1 MSLNPLLLKGLMGII
16 ISFILLDL
24 NLKTDFVSNS
34 FHLFLLKTYYKM
46 KTYLSIIGLLFLA
59 VSANAQTTNSA
70 QQSTI
75 TNAESHKIKYVN
87 IYPNPSAEVLVIKVN
102 DPKTGMEFLLYN
114 ALGQEVDKVSIVE
127 KETQYLRR
135 NLSKG
140 IYTYNVINNKEVVE
154 SGKLVFE

>member
-1 MSLNPLLLKGLMGII
+1 
-16 ISFILLDL
+16 
-24 NLKTDFVSNS
+24 
-34 FHLFLLKTYYKM
+34 M
-46 KTYLSIIGLLFLA
+46 KTYLSIIGLLLLT
-59 VSANAQTTNSA
+59 VSANAQTTNSNIN
-70 QQSTI
+70 TE
-75 TNAESHKIKYVN
+75 TNKTKYVN

-114 ALGQEVDKVSIVE
+114 ALGQEVDRVLIVE

-140 IYTYNVINNKEVVE
+140 IYTFSVLNNKEVVE

>member
-1 MSLNPLLLKGLMGII
+1 
-16 ISFILLDL
+16 
-24 NLKTDFVSNS
+24 
-34 FHLFLLKTYYKM
+34 M

-59 VSANAQTTNSA
+59 ISVKAQTTNS
-70 QQSTI
+70 SVNT
-75 TNAESHKIKYVN
+75 ESHKSKYVN

-114 ALGQEVDKVSIVE
+114 ALGQEVDRVSIVE

-140 IYTYNVINNKEVVE
+140 IYTFNVLNNKEVVE
-154 SGKLVFE
+154 TGKLVFE

>member
-1 MSLNPLLLKGLMGII
+1 L
-16 ISFILLDL
+16 
-24 NLKTDFVSNS
+24 
-34 FHLFLLKTYYKM
+34 
-46 KTYLSIIGLLFLA
+46 KTYLSIIGLLLLT
-59 VSANAQTTNSA
+59 VSANAQTTNSNIN
-70 QQSTI
+70 TE
-75 TNAESHKIKYVN
+75 TNKTKYVN

-114 ALGQEVDKVSIVE
+114 ALGQEVDRVLIVE

-140 IYTYNVINNKEVVE
+140 IYTFSVLNNKEVVE